1 MGLGTHQR
9 ARTPRFPLR
18 RRPGLE
24 RLEER
29 WVPSAVRYLPGFDA
43 NTLAPGDDNSSRA
56 VPIGFTIDFHGR
68 PFDKLFVNNNGNV
81 TFGRAAGSF
90 NPTSLNY
97 LERPILAPFFAD
109 ADTRAAGQVR
119 YGNYTGDP
127 ALFDF
132 HEVFA
137 VTWVGVGYYDR
148 QADRTNTF
156 QLVLIDRSDVAPGAV
171 DIEFN
176 YDVIAWDKGQSSSA
190 RARAG
195 FSTGGTAPGET
206 VELAGSGVAGAF
218 LDGGANS
225 LVDAPPVRFE
235 LRPNAPPVIDPISP
249 QIIEEG
255 ETLTLPVVARDPDAG
270 QSLTYTLLAGPS
282 GASIDPVSGVVTW
295 TPGAAH
301 PLGVYSFRVEVADSG
316 GIPWT
321 DAVKFTVTLENAAPD
336 VDLFEPDFTHHPA
349 GREFVLSGR
358 FDDPGFNN
366 WVATVDF
373 GDGDGPQPLTLNAD
387 KSYTLRHTFDQEGYY
402 TVVVTVT
409 DSNGEA
415 GSATYSVNVL
425 PAGSFGRVETSMTVT
440 ARSGETVSERL
451 ENATG
456 HALGLEY
463 TRSTEAN
470 DAGTVFVAFYTS
482 SPINTDRV
490 GVFFDLQSANLHPGD
505 EITLTVEGDILRRPN
520 FEFGYFDPALGEWV
534 DLLKSPHL
542 ADVTID
548 AASGKMT
555 VRFKV
560 KDIFNGTVFTVSL
573 PSTNPPPP
581 TGPLRP
587 PTAGNGDGGGLR
599 RDVSF
604 SGNSQLS
611 LLLTASRDTQ
621 LSVSG
626 TSQGSQ
632 ASSAAANGV
641 ANSGAA
647 RASSLS
653 LTAGVGGNEEPEKGD
668 GDGFWR
674 WLQTDEGLLQL
685 LLDGIDP
692 GLLLPRKAGAVEP
705 DKADAPRPAEA
716 EADAPPAEAKADEAP
731 ETEPKPEEAPEA
743 EEASYGEFA
752 FALVALSPYL
762 YGDRR
767 KKRRRKRVWG

>member
-9 ARTPRFPLR
+9 ARTPRPPLR
-18 RRPGLE
+18 RRPDLE

-43 NTLAPGDDNSSRA
+43 NALVPGDDNSSRA
-56 VPIGFTIDFHGR
+56 VPIGFNIDFHGR
-68 PFDKLFVNNNGNV
+68 TFDRLFVNNNGNV
-81 TFGRAAGSF
+81 TFGRSAGSF
-90 NPTSLNY
+90 NPDPLNSLN
-97 LERPILAPFFAD
+97 RPILAPFFAD

-119 YGNYTGDP
+119 YGSYTGDP

-132 HEVFA
+132 HKVFA

-148 QADRTNTF
+148 QADKTNTF

-171 DIEFN
+171 DVEFN
-176 YDVIAWDKGQSSSA
+176 YDAIAWDKGQSSTAS
-190 RARAG
+190 ARAG
-195 FSTGGTAPGET
+195 FSTGEIAPGET

-218 LDGGANS
+218 LDGAANS

-235 LRPNAPPVIDPISP
+235 FRPPGIYPIASQVIA
-249 QIIEEG
+249 EG
-255 ETLTLPVVARDPDAG
+255 ETLTVPIVALDPAAG

-282 GASIDPVSGVVTW
+282 GASIDPATGVVTW
-295 TPGAAH
+295 TPGAVH
-301 PLGVYSFRVEVADSG
+301 PLGTYSFRVEVADSG

-321 DAVKFTVTLENAAPD
+321 DAEAFTVTLENAAPD

-358 FDDPGFNN
+358 FDDPGFNS

-373 GDGDGPQPLTLNAD
+373 GEGDGPEPLTLNAD
-387 KSYTLRHTFDQEGYY
+387 HSYTLRHTFDEEGYY

-415 GSATYSVNVL
+415 GSATYSINVL

-440 ARSGETVSERL
+440 ARPGETVSERL
-451 ENATG
+451 ESASG

-463 TRSTEAN
+463 TRSAEAK

-482 SPINTDRV
+482 PPIDTTRV

-505 EITLTVEGDILRRPN
+505 EITLTVEGETLRKPN
-520 FEFGYFDPALGEWV
+520 FQFGYFDQARGEWV
-534 DLLKSPHL
+534 DLLKSPGL

-548 AASGKMT
+548 AANGTMT

-573 PSTNPPPP
+573 PSTSPTPT
-581 TGPLRP
+581 TGPVRP
-587 PTAGNGDGGGLR
+587 PTAGNGDGGGGLT

-604 SGNSQLS
+604 TSSTQLS
-611 LLLTASRDTQ
+611 LVLTASRDAQ
-621 LSVSG
+621 RSVSG

-632 ASSAAANGV
+632 AASAAANGV
-641 ANSGAA
+641 ANSGGA
-647 RASSLS
+647 RSSSLS
-653 LTAGVGGNEEPEKGD
+653 LTAGIGGNEETEKGD

-692 GLLLPRKAGAVEP
+692 GLLLPRKATAVELDKP
-705 DKADAPRPAEA
+705 DDAPK
-716 EADAPPAEAKADEAP
+716 PAEAKATDEAEP
-731 ETEPKPEEAPEA
+731 EEKPEESPPEA

-762 YGDRR
+762 SGNRR
-767 KKRRRKRVWG
+767 KKRRRKRARR